1 MFRYTKKILLPL
13 AAGLLPFAL
22 SHAQSETAPAF
33 SDPTYV
39 IVGYAPGGASDRA
52 ARFVSEQLQD
62 VLDVTVIVENK
73 TGAGG
78 RIAAQY
84 TKNQPPERD
93 TLMIGNPAVMVVAP
107 MVFNELNYDPLN
119 DFTPVAGV
127 TDYTF
132 GVAVAAD
139 SPWESLDDL
148 LAWGKENPD
157 EFNIAVPAY
166 GSLPHFFALML
177 AEQAGVDAEAVGYR
191 GSAPALNDLMGGEI
205 PVGIDTIDILTTHH
219 GDRLRILATSGDQA
233 DEKLPD
239 VPTFKDSGL
248 NLSASGWN
256 TLFAPSSMDAD
267 KVTYLG
273 EQIKEIM
280 SRPEMQQ
287 RFYDSDLPP
296 VQMNSDEAKAEIQ
309 QFTEQWAPIIEAS
322 GYQVDQ

>member
-1 MFRYTKKILLPL
+1 MFQLTKKTLVPL
-13 AAGLLPFAL
+13 TVAL
-22 SHAQSETAPAF
+22 MPLTVTHAEANATPEF
-33 SDPTYV
+33 SDPTYI

-62 VLDVTVIVENK
+62 ALDVTVIVENK

-78 RIAAQY
+78 RIAAQH
-84 TKNQPPERD
+84 TKSQPAERD

-107 MVFNELNYDPLN
+107 MVFDELNYDPQK

-132 GVAVAAD
+132 GIAVAAD
-139 SPWESLDDL
+139 SPWKNLEDL
-148 LAWGKENPD
+148 LVWAKDNPE

-177 AEQAGVDAEAVGYR
+177 AEQAEVNAEAVGYR
-191 GSAPALNDLMGGEI
+191 GSAPALNDLMSGEI

-219 GDRLRILATSGDQA
+219 GDRLRILATSGDSP

-256 TLFAPSSMDAD
+256 ALFAPSTMDSE
-267 KVTYLG
+267 KITYLG
-273 EQIKEIM
+273 DQIKEIM
-280 SRPEMQQ
+280 GRPEIQK
-287 RFYDSDLPP
+287 RFNDSDLPP
-296 VQMNSDEAKAEIQ
+296 VQMNSQEVTAEIKE
-309 QFTEQWAPIIEAS
+309 FTDQWAPIIEAS
-322 GYQVDQ
+322 GYKVD

>member
-1 MFRYTKKILLPL
+1 MFRYTKKVLLPL

-22 SHAQSETAPAF
+22 SHAQSETVPTF

-132 GVAVAAD
+132 GVAVASD

-177 AEQAGVDAEAVGYR
+177 AQQAGVDAEAVGYR

-219 GDRLRILATSGDQA
+219 GDRLRILATSGDQP

-256 TLFAPSSMDAD
+256 ALFAPSTMDSE
-267 KVTYLG
+267 KITYLG
-273 EQIKEIM
+273 DQIKEIM
-280 SRPEMQQ
+280 GRPEIQK
-287 RFYDSDLPP
+287 RFNDSDLPP
-296 VQMNSDEAKAEIQ
+296 VQMNSQEVTAEIKE
-309 QFTEQWAPIIEAS
+309 FTDQWAPIIEAS
-322 GYQVDQ
+322 GYKVD

>member
-1 MFRYTKKILLPL
+1 MFQLTKKTLVPL
-13 AAGLLPFAL
+13 AVAL
-22 SHAQSETAPAF
+22 MPLTALHANTNTTPKF
-33 SDPTYV
+33 SDPTYI

-62 VLDVTVIVENK
+62 ALGVTVLVENK

-84 TKNQPPERD
+84 TKNQPSERD

-107 MVFNELNYDPLN
+107 LVFNELSYDPQE
-119 DFTPVAGV
+119 DFTAVAGV

-132 GVAVAAD
+132 GIAVAAD
-139 SPWESLDDL
+139 SPWENLDEL
-148 LAWGKENPD
+148 LAWAKDNPE

-177 AEQAGVDAEAVGYR
+177 AEQAEVDAEAVGYR
-191 GSAPALNDLMGGEI
+191 GSAPALNDLMSGEI

-219 GDRLRILATSGDQA
+219 GDRLRILATSGDNP
-233 DEKLPD
+233 DEKLPG
-239 VPTFKDSGL
+239 VPTFKESGL

-256 TLFAPSSMDAD
+256 ALFAPSTMDSE

-273 EQIKEIM
+273 DQIKEIM
-280 SRPEMQQ
+280 SRPEIQK
-287 RFYDSDLPP
+287 RFNDSDLPP
-296 VQMNSDEAKAEIQ
+296 VQMNSQEVTAEIKE
-309 QFTEQWAPIIEAS
+309 FTDQWAPIIKAS
-322 GYQVDQ
+322 GYKVD

>member
-1 MFRYTKKILLPL
+1 MFRYTKKVLLPL
-13 AAGLLPFAL
+13 ATGLLPFAL
-22 SHAQSETAPAF
+22 SHAQSETVPS
-33 SDPTYV
+33 SDLPTYV

-107 MVFNELNYDPLN
+107 LVFNELSYDPQE
-119 DFTPVAGV
+119 DFTAVAGV

-132 GVAVAAD
+132 GIAVAAD
-139 SPWESLDDL
+139 SPWENLDEL
-148 LAWGKENPD
+148 LAWAKDNPE

-191 GSAPALNDLMGGEI
+191 GSAPALNDLMSGEI

-219 GDRLRILATSGDQA
+219 GDRLRILATSGDQP

-280 SRPEMQQ
+280 SRPEIQQ
-287 RFYDSDLPP
+287 RFYDSDIPP

>member
-1 MFRYTKKILLPL
+1 MFRYTKKVLLPL

-22 SHAQSETAPAF
+22 SHAQSETVPTF
-33 SDPTYV
+33 SYPTYV

-205 PVGIDTIDILTTHH
+205 PVGIDTIDILATQR
-219 GDRLRILATSGDQA
+219 GDRLRILATSGDQP

-248 NLSASGWN
+248 ILSASGWN
-256 TLFAPSSMDAD
+256 TLFAPSSMAAD
-267 KVTYLG
+267 KATYLG
-273 EQIKEIM
+273 DHPTAIM
-280 SRPEMQQ
+280 SRPETPPPP
-287 RFYDSDLPP
+287 YPSDLPP
-296 VQMNSDEAKAEIQ
+296 PHTHRAQ
-309 QFTEQWAPIIEAS
+309 
-322 GYQVDQ
+322 